1 MPAGHRHGARSQK
14 PEFHNGRT
22 RTVHNSHIYVHLP
35 FPGGQKLRYDTSLVP
50 SRGVTSSSMRTEQ
63 QHREEIVRFGKLL
76 HQAGLVA
83 ATDGNLSVRLQ
94 DGSILCTPTLM
105 SKGLMEPG
113 DMVIVDAKGHKL
125 SGARDVSSEI
135 AMHLLIYRRRADVG
149 AVVHAHPPT
158 ATGFAAAGLALD
170 RALCAELIV
179 TLGSVPLASYETP
192 GTPELAEALA
202 PLVPE
207 HDAILMA
214 NHGVVTY
221 GVDLLNAYM
230 NMETVEH
237 FAKIALVT
245 HLLGK
250 QQTISEQHVDKLREI
265 RSKYLAHNHAMAQG
279 KD

>member
-1 MPAGHRHGARSQK
+1 MK
-14 PEFHNGRT
+14 
-22 RTVHNSHIYVHLP
+22 
-35 FPGGQKLRYDTSLVP
+35 
-50 SRGVTSSSMRTEQ
+50 TEQ

-76 HQAGLVA
+76 HQTGLVA
-83 ATDGNLSVRLQ
+83 AMDGNLSVRME
-94 DGSILCTPTLM
+94 DGNILCTPTLM
-105 SKGLMEPG
+105 SKGLMEPE
-113 DMVIVDAKGHKL
+113 DLVIVDSHGRKL
-125 SGARDVSSEI
+125 SGKRNVSSEI
-135 AMHLLIYRRRADVG
+135 AMHLLIYGRRGDVG

-158 ATGFAAAGLALD
+158 ATGFAAAGMALD

-202 PLVPE
+202 PLVVD
-207 HDAILMA
+207 HDAVLMA
-214 NHGVVTY
+214 NHGVVTC
-221 GVDLLNAYM
+221 GVDLLGAYM

-250 QQTISEQHVDKLREI
+250 QQTLSEQHVDKLREI
-265 RSKYLAHNHAMAQG
+265 RTKYLAHNHAVAQG

>member
-1 MPAGHRHGARSQK
+1 M
-14 PEFHNGRT
+14 
-22 RTVHNSHIYVHLP
+22 
-35 FPGGQKLRYDTSLVP
+35 
-50 SRGVTSSSMRTEQ
+50 
-63 QHREEIVRFGKLL
+63 LL
-76 HQAGLVA
+76 E
-83 ATDGNLSVRLQ
+83 DGDILS
-94 DGSILCTPTLM
+94 TPTLM
-105 SKGLMEPG
+105 SKGLMEA
-113 DMVIVDAKGHKL
+113 DDLVIVNRQGKKL

-135 AMHLLIYRRRADVG
+135 AMHLLIYGKRRDVG

-179 TLGSVPLASYETP
+179 TLGSVPLANYETP

-202 PLVPE
+202 PLVPD
-207 HDAILMA
+207 HNAILMA

-245 HLLGK
+245 HMLGR
-250 QQTISEQHVDKLREI
+250 QQTLSDQHVDKLREI
-265 RSKYLAHNHAMAQG
+265 RLKYHNHNHRAAQG
-279 KD
+279 KA

>member
-1 MPAGHRHGARSQK
+1 M
-14 PEFHNGRT
+14 N
-22 RTVHNSHIYVHLP
+22 
-35 FPGGQKLRYDTSLVP
+35 
-50 SRGVTSSSMRTEQ
+50 TEQ
-63 QHREEIVRFGKLL
+63 QHRQEIVRFGRLL
-76 HQAGLVA
+76 HQTGLVA
-83 ATDGNLSVRLQ
+83 ATDGNLSVRL
-94 DGSILCTPTLM
+94 DNGNILCTPTLM
-105 SKGLMEPG
+105 SKGLIEA
-113 DMVIVDAKGHKL
+113 DDLVTVDGNGCRL
-125 SGARDVSSEI
+125 NGSRDVSSEI
-135 AMHLLIYRRRADVG
+135 AMHVLIYHKRRDVG

-202 PLVPE
+202 PLVAD

-221 GVDLLNAYM
+221 GVDLLTAYM

-245 HLLGK
+245 HLLGT
-250 QQTISEQHVDKLREI
+250 QQPLSDQHVDKLREI
-265 RSKYLAHNHAMAQG
+265 RTKYLAQNHAMAQG